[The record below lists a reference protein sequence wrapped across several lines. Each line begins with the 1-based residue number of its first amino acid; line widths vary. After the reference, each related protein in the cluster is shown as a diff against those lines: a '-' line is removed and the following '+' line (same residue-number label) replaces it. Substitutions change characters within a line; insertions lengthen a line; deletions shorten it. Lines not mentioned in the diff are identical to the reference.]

1 MPKRAATLTTLCG
14 IILGSLLSL
23 SVSVGAQSGTFSAQ
37 IQRALSSLGIG
48 PSTTLPTAVATGSV
62 LVSNGVG
69 AAPVY
74 SASPTLTSVTLAD
87 LIASGTVIG
96 IGGTSSSFPGIKNN
110 SGTLEFRLADDSN
123 YANTTG
129 LSIVGT
135 VKGSFGPTPATTGV
149 VNIGDGRSIA
159 RRNHA
164 NSADANIVTSSSVT
178 NDDISFGDVSGIT
191 RFKGTAFIFD
201 QQPVGYSDGAFSRL
215 GAASLA
221 LGNGT
226 NGDFTG
232 TLKLATVNATTALQ
246 LNGVDIVSAQTCSNT
261 AASTDVTGTASKT
274 YFSLN
279 CKVPAN
285 ALAAGDTI
293 QFKIR
298 GLYSGNVTDTMTM
311 TVEACQVSGCA
322 SGTKVTLATT
332 GALTLT
338 AVSNQA
344 FLIDE
349 DLVTFT
355 TGTSGTIDT
364 QGYAQY
370 ETASTTAII
379 DSTPNTTTATV
390 ATNVD
395 EYLSVSVTFSSSSGN
410 NHASIRNLI
419 GVIQ

>member
-1 MPKRAATLTTLCG
+1 MRLKPFLSRALFVVLFVIGLAIASGVHIQAQAPFLMFGSNSGVAQPINATNNA
-14 IILGSLLSL
+14 IW
-23 SVSVGAQSGTFSAQ
+23 VSAQ
-37 IQRALSSLGIG
+37 GGNA
-48 PSTTLPTAVATGSV
+48 LPTGVAIGQV

-74 SASPTLTSVTLAD
+74 SASPTLTSVSVGNGNSATAGFNFSAEPGLGISRISAGLLTIQNDGVYGMAQNTNYVVWGSGYTIGLA
-87 LIASGTVIG
+87 STVNPTV
-96 IGGTSSSFPGIKNN
+96 GGP
-110 SGTLEFRLADDSN
+110 
-123 YANTTG
+123 
-129 LSIVGT
+129 
-135 VKGSFGPTPATTGV
+135 
-149 VNIGDGRSIA
+149 GDGA
-159 RRNHA
+159 L
-164 NSADANIVTSSSVT
+164 
-178 NDDISFGDVSGIT
+178 
-191 RFKGTAFIFD
+191 
-201 QQPVGYSDGAFSRL
+201 SRL
-215 GAASLA
+215 GPASWA
-221 LGNGT
+221 FGNGT
-226 NGDFTG
+226 PGDFTG

-293 QFKIR
+293 QFKVR

-395 EYLSVSVTFSSSSGN
+395 EYLSVSVTFSSSSGS